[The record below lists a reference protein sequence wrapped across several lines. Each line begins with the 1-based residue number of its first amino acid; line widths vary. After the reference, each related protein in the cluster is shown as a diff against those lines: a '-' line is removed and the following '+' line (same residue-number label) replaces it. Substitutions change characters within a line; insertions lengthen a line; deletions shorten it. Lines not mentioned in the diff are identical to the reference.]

1 MTASLLPPDLDR
13 AALEAALHTLHAG
26 SDYARGVLDV
36 LRLLGLISGHDAP
49 SDEVAAMF
57 IESLRAHLADGV
69 VVGLR
74 WGDLDAQGLRG
85 VDILRAIETARAAA
99 VISPTPARTVR
110 IAQAVIKGRRGS
122 EDLYLMQYDAHA
134 GCYQP
139 LGGKQDAGDADSAAA
154 LRRELM
160 EELRLDALP
169 GPDLCTLTLLR
180 ADWQKTAPSP
190 TYGILTRYSADFY
203 TVSAIRFPIALTGGT
218 RWIARAEIAARRTAD
233 GKAITSLFEEALGW
247 DVLDAIPPALNL

>member
-1 MTASLLPPDLDR
+1 M
-13 AALEAALHTLHAG
+13 HTLHAG

-99 VISPTPARTVR
+99 VTSPTPARTVR

-233 GKAITSLFEEALGW
+233 GKAITSLYEEALGW